1 MQPRI
6 QHYDFGEMVVD
17 DRVYRSDLVILPS
30 GRVVSDW
37 WRLEGHRLQ
46 LPDIRDFLGED
57 FDAVV
62 IGTGYSGL
70 MRVDQEVL
78 EVLRSRARE
87 VHVYDTR
94 RAVEVYN
101 KLVSEGK
108 RVLAMFHLTC

>member
-1 MQPRI
+1 VQPRI
-6 QHYDFGEMVVD
+6 QHYDFGEMVIE

-30 GRVVSDW
+30 GRIVSDW

-46 LPDIRDFLGED
+46 LPDIRDFLAED

-70 MRVDQEVL
+70 MRVDSEVL

-87 VHVYDTR
+87 VHVCDTR

-101 KLVSEGK
+101 RLVSEGRK
-108 RVLAMFHLTC
+108 VLAMFHLTC